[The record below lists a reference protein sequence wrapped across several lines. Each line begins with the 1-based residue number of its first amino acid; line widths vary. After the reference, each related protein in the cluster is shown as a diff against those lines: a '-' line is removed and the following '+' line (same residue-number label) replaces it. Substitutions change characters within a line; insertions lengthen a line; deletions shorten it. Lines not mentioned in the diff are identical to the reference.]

1 MRQKGLVGPWRS
13 DALTYGVIAN
23 FPCYCNMLLFQHDTI
38 ATQAEP
44 EALQYFLF
52 LFLNFDI
59 ANQLYCNGVRLSNSS
74 DG

>member
-1 MRQKGLVGPWRS
+1 
-13 DALTYGVIAN
+13 
-23 FPCYCNMLLFQHDTI
+23 MLLFQHDTI

-44 EALQYFLF
+44 EALQYFLL